1 MCNSKRKKKTESK
14 VLEQLYKSCFFNTKL
29 PIPPGEVGKGDI
41 TMSDFK
47 VIETQEQLDA
57 ILGDRLKR
65 ERETVKK
72 EFEGYL
78 SPEDAAKKYEGYLSP
93 EDEKKKYEGYL
104 SPEEAA
110 KKDAK
115 IKGYESSSVKTRI
128 AHETGL
134 PYEMAARLSG
144 ETEEDIR
151 KDAESLVKLI
161 GQQQPPQPFGNS
173 EFDGKAS
180 GTREALRRT
189 LNGLKGE

>member
-1 MCNSKRKKKTESK
+1 
-14 VLEQLYKSCFFNTKL
+14 
-29 PIPPGEVGKGDI
+29 
-41 TMSDFK
+41 MSDFK
-47 VIETQEQLDA
+47 IIETQEQFDA
-57 ILGDRLKR
+57 AIGERLKR
-65 ERETVKK
+65 ERETVRK
-72 EFEGYL
+72 EFEGFL
-78 SPEDAAKKYEGYLSP
+78 SPDDVAKKYAGYLSP
-93 EDEKKKYEGYL
+93 EDEKKKYEKYL

-151 KDAESLVKLI
+151 KDAEGLVKLI
-161 GQQQPPQPFGNS
+161 GRQQETQPFGS
-173 EFDGKAS
+173 AEFDGKAS
-180 GTREALRRT
+180 DTREAMKGL

>member
-1 MCNSKRKKKTESK
+1 
-14 VLEQLYKSCFFNTKL
+14 
-29 PIPPGEVGKGDI
+29 
-41 TMSDFK
+41 MSEFK
-47 VIETQEQLDA
+47 IIETQEQFDA
-57 ILGDRLKR
+57 AIGERLKR
-65 ERETVKK
+65 EADKVRK

-78 SPEDAAKKYEGYLSP
+78 SPDDAARKYAGYLSP
-93 EDEKKKYEGYL
+93 EDEKKKYQGYL

-151 KDAESLVKLI
+151 KDAENLVKLI
-161 GQQQPPQPFGNS
+161 GKQQFVQPL
-173 EFDGKAS
+173 AS
-180 GTREALRRT
+180 TEPYVPSANDTREALKRT
-189 LNGLKGE
+189 LNGLKGD